1 MLNFYFLLTFQ
12 SCSITKERQREKR
25 DKIENVQ
32 MKVTCW
38 SCCCCCHYQILLLAS
53 CGATIGHIQLVAKL
67 ASEVFVPCNIYCI
80 VVVVLLL
87 SFTFMVSCISRYDI
101 QVSSSLSSFHKLKRL
116 SHYLLFLRQH
126 IFCKICVFECNFHG
140 LLQLF
145 WQGFSKEDH
154 ETVSQQTIHTFIQY
168 FTMMTNENE
177 SLAMPIENPHITK
190 AIIY

>member
-53 CGATIGHIQLVAKL
+53 CGATIGNIQLVAKL
-67 ASEVFVPCNIYCI
+67 ASEVFVPCNIYCMVF
-80 VVVVLLL
+80 VVFCYYRLPLWLAV
-87 SFTFMVSCISRYDI
+87 SPDMTFKC
-101 QVSSSLSSFHKLKRL
+101 
-116 SHYLLFLRQH
+116 LRRCRH
-126 IFCKICVFECNFHG
+126 FINSNVCRTICYFFGSIFFVRFVFSECNFHG

-145 WQGFSKEDH
+145 DKDFPKK
-154 ETVSQQTIHTFIQY
+154 
-168 FTMMTNENE
+168 TMK
-177 SLAMPIENPHITK
+177 L
-190 AIIY
+190 